1 MAEVELNV
9 VCKHCGAEVSP
20 YITECPYCG
29 NRLRKRAPKLE
40 TRGAELAPKEKR
52 RLFGRR
58 KRKPRAE
65 RAAKTSSSSL
75 EWLSANR
82 PYATAAL
89 VLAGAVM
96 YLVDRTG
103 SLGYRD
109 LGALYGSLD
118 GDWWRL
124 VASQFTYTNV
134 GYLFGVGV
142 ATAIFGTSLERRYG
156 PLVVVALF
164 LGCGAVGMY
173 LASVMDDFP
182 ATGGNGA
189 ALGLAFA
196 WLACDLRQ
204 RRAGNDTESD
214 LLGFAAIAVVL
225 ALMPA
230 LDDFASWWA
239 GLGGAATGALVGLV
253 LPRRAG

>member
-40 TRGAELAPKEKR
+40 ARGSELAPKEKR
-52 RLFGRR
+52 GLFARR
-58 KRKPRAE
+58 KPKPRRE
-65 RAAKTSSSSL
+65 RGKPSL

-82 PYATAAL
+82 PYATIAL
-89 VLAGAVM
+89 VLAGAAV

-109 LGALYGSLD
+109 LGAVVGPID
-118 GDWWRL
+118 GEWWRL
-124 VASQFTYTNV
+124 IAAQFNYTNV

-156 PLVVVALF
+156 APVTVALF

-173 LASVMDDFP
+173 LATVIETFP
-182 ATGGNGA
+182 IALGGSGA

-196 WLACDLRQ
+196 WFVRDLRD
-204 RRAGNDTESD
+204 RRSGYDTESD
-214 LLGFAAIAVVL
+214 LLGFAAIAIVL
-225 ALMPA
+225 MLMPV
-230 LDDFASWWA
+230 LDDTANWWA
-239 GLGGAATGALVGLV
+239 GLGGAAAGALAGLA
-253 LPRRAG
+253 LPARRAG